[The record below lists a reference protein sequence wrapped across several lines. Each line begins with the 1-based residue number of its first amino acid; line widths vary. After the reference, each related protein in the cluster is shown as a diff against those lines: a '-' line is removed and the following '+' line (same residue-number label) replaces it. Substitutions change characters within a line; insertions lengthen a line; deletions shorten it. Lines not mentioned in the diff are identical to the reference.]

1 MFTAVRL
8 FPALSQR
15 VRILMVA
22 AILALS
28 LTVGVANTTT
38 QVSAMPRQPKVVC
51 YHYSRASWLLWY
63 GEDAGPGGFWD
74 CDFAP

>member
-1 MFTAVRL
+1 MFAAVRL

-28 LTVGVANTTT
+28 LTVGMANTTT
-38 QVSAMPRQPKVVC
+38 KVSAMPPQPKVQC
-51 YHYSRASWLLWY
+51 LHYSRVDWYWLT
-63 GEDAGPGGFWD
+63 GEDSGRGGFWD
-74 CDFAP
+74 CDFV

>member
-28 LTVGVANTTT
+28 LTVGMANTTT
-38 QVSAMPRQPKVVC
+38 KVSAMPPQPKVVC
-51 YHYSRASWLLWY
+51 YHYSQGGWY
-63 GEDAGPGGFWD
+63 AMTGEDPGRGGFWD
-74 CDFAP
+74 CDFA